1 MQLLRKIPPRFMASA
16 VALSL
21 VGLGWLLSH
30 WWLSFVGVV
39 LGTLLFLWFCVRS
52 RRLPGKS
59 PVKAPPSIDDYDTED
74 IPSEITDDPDQLID
88 VMLRQERYAL
98 LLRPQIAGNLSPQQQ
113 EKAQAA
119 LEEDMSLVPEGDV
132 FLSQP
137 DEGEEDDKSLHTSG
151 RMIRVEPALL
161 DRYPVTN
168 RQYKRFVDAGGYG
181 EMALWDEEIWP
192 GVFDFVDA
200 TGHAGP
206 RWWNNGTFPRGEEE
220 HPVVGVSWFE
230 ACAYARWVGKRL
242 ATDAEWV
249 KAGCWPMPA
258 GRGLPSQRRFPW
270 GDVWEPERANTW
282 AAGLGRTCPVTNF
295 EDGAS
300 VAGVYGMI
308 GNVWEWTADPFGL
321 WHNWSTAGA
330 DGDGMR
336 SLRGGA
342 FDTYFES
349 QATCQ
354 FQSGD
359 SPLARKHN
367 IGFRCA
373 LGLCDLRAENSPA
386 PSERELQLEEV

>member
-1 MQLLRKIPPRFMASA
+1 VATGWYTSSRWLCLLGVVSA
-16 VALSL
+16 VALC
-21 VGLGWLLSH
+21 V
-30 WWLSFVGVV
+30 
-39 LGTLLFLWFCVRS
+39 WFWVRS
-52 RRLPGKS
+52 RRIPITKSLPK
-59 PVKAPPSIDDYDTED
+59 IDDYDTED
-74 IPSEITDDPDQLID
+74 IPAEITDDPDQLID

-98 LLRPQIAGNLSPQQQ
+98 LLRPQIAGNLSPTQLA
-113 EKAQAA
+113 KARAA
-119 LEEDMSLVPEGDV
+119 LEEDMALVPEGEV
-132 FLSQP
+132 FLCQP
-137 DEGEEDDKSLHTSG
+137 DEVEEEDRVMQHSG
-151 RMIRVEPALL
+151 RMVRVEAALL

-168 RQYKRFVDAGGYG
+168 RQYKRFVDAGGYR

-200 TGHAGP
+200 SGHAGP
-206 RWWNNGTFPRGEEE
+206 RWWNNGSYARGEEE
-220 HPVVGVSWFE
+220 HPVVGVSWYE

-300 VAGVYGMI
+300 VAGVYGLI

-373 LGLCDLRAENSPA
+373 LGMCDLRGGHDSSAG
-386 PSERELQLEEV
+386 ERELELEEV